1 MQNTPLTTA
10 PQCKGPLRWD
20 HDILGVTRVAGM
32 LLMGNLWITID
43 LLWVKQSSKNDSFRV
58 DWLEFKPLLT
68 FYFSRFISSPGP
80 AYSKTCNF
88 DQS

>member
-43 LLWVKQSSKNDSFRV
+43 LLWVKQSLKMTASGLAD
-58 DWLEFKPLLT
+58 L
-68 FYFSRFISSPGP
+68 SS
-80 AYSKTCNF
+80 SHC
-88 DQS
+88 